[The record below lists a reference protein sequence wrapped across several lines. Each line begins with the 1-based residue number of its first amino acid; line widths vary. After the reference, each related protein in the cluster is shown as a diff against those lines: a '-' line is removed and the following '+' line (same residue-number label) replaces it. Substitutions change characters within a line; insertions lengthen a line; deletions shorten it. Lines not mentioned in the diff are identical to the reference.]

1 MKFVH
6 HVLFWLKN
14 PDSAADKAALI
25 AGLEQLGAI
34 SEIKLLHIG
43 TPAATNRPVIDT
55 SYSVSLLTLF
65 DNEADQDIYQEH
77 PVHLKFIADC
87 AHLWERVLIYDSI

>member
-6 HVLFWLKN
+6 HVFFWLKN

-65 DNEADQDIYQEH
+65 DNAADQDIYQEH

>member
-55 SYSVSLLTLF
+55 SYSVSLLTVF